1 MLISFCGLDGSG
13 KTTQVQL
20 LKNVLEK
27 KTKKRI
33 VTLSGYKPQ
42 SYMLILKQIRST
54 MGIKADTLFPAEI
67 VSFALLLDLWKNTKE
82 VIIPEIQRG
91 NIVITERYW
100 DSSLIYAPILAKDK
114 NFMKAIIKSVIPK
127 FPIPDISIYLDILPH
142 TAYTRVKEREEVDV
156 ATKDSLELMKI
167 VRKDYFKLM
176 ESMHNCLIIDANN
189 DIKSVHEKIVEE
201 VQLRL

>member
-1 MLISFCGLDGSG
+1 
-13 KTTQVQL
+13 
-20 LKNVLEK
+20 
-27 KTKKRI
+27 
-33 VTLSGYKPQ
+33 
-42 SYMLILKQIRST
+42 

-114 NFMKAIIKSVIPK
+114 NFMKAIIKSAIPK
-127 FPIPDISIYLDILPH
+127 FPIPH